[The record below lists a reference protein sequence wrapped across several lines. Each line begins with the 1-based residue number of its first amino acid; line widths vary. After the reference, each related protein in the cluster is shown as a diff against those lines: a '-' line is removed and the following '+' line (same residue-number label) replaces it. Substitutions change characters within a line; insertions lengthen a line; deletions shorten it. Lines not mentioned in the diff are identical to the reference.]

1 MLRTYCLDQ
10 RLSWIDV
17 LPFMEFMY
25 NNSYQATI
33 QMVAYEAFYGRKY
46 RSLLHRDEI
55 GERDAFV

>member
-1 MLRTYCLDQ
+1 
-10 RLSWIDV
+10 
-17 LPFMEFMY
+17 MEFMY

-55 GERDAFV
+55 GEKDAFA